1 MTATA
6 DAPPMPPTAGDPL
19 VAARVRALL
28 DAPLPL
34 PGRGATGER
43 LRRLAGAAREDIVVG
58 RLLEAHADAD
68 AILAELAG
76 RRVAAGEWWGVWAAE
91 PPAPVVTARPT
102 ADGWALDGTKA
113 WCSGA
118 GLCTHALVTVRV
130 DDDRPLFAVDLRHP
144 GVSVDVGPWKG
155 AGMRRSATGNV
166 TFAAVPAEPVTPRGS
181 PRAYLDRAG
190 FWHGGAGVAAC
201 WFGGAQK
208 VADALH
214 RSAARRPLDDLAAA
228 HLGAVDVALAG
239 AQWSLD
245 GAAREI
251 DAAPDDHDAAVLRAR
266 RVRAVVE
273 AAATTTLDHVGRA
286 LGAAPLAL
294 DDEHATAVADLTVY
308 LRQSHAERDLA
319 AAGRLAAARAAEVA
333 EGTERC
339 GSVGM
344 GVTP

>member
-1 MTATA
+1 MTSTA
-6 DAPPMPPTAGDPL
+6 SALTLRSTTGGDL

-28 DAPLPL
+28 ADPLPL

-43 LRRLAGAAREDIVVG
+43 LRRLAAAARDDIVVG

-68 AILAELAG
+68 AILAELSG
-76 RRVAAGEWWGVWAAE
+76 RRVGSGEWWGVWAAE
-91 PPAPVVTARPT
+91 PPAPVVMARPT
-102 ADGWALDGTKA
+102 AGGWVLDGTKA

-118 GLCTHALVTVRV
+118 GLCTHALVTVRLG
-130 DDDRPLFAVDLRHP
+130 DDRPLFAVDLRHP
-144 GVSVDVGPWKG
+144 GVTVDTDGWK
-155 AGMRRSATGNV
+155 ASGMRRSATGNV
-166 TFAAVPAEPVTPRGS
+166 TFASVPAEPVTPPRS
-181 PRAYLDRAG
+181 PGAYLDRAG

-214 RSAARRPLDDLAAA
+214 RSATRRPLDDLAAA
-228 HLGAVDVALAG
+228 HLGAVDAALAG
-239 AQWSLD
+239 ARWTLE

-286 LGAAPLAL
+286 LGAGPLAL

-319 AAGRLAAARAAEVA
+319 ATGRAAAARAAETA
-333 EGTERC
+333 EGVERT
-339 GSVGM
+339 GSVAA
-344 GVTP
+344 GVNS